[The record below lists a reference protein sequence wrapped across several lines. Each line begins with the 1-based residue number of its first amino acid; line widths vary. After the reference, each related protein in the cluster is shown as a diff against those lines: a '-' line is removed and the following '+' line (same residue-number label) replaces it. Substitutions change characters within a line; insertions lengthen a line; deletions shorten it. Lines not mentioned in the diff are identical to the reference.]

1 VFATKTDAFGNIVKY
16 KARIVARGFSQAG
29 SSYDETFAPVAD
41 ASHFRTVLAV
51 AAAKKMKIRT
61 YDVANAFT
69 TADLDR
75 PIYMEAPFGLEVPD
89 GFVLLLKKS
98 LYGLKQAANLFHRK
112 VRDLLISDGYRS
124 LCNDPCIYIKWVKHM
139 RVIVC
144 SHVDDFFCASENESL
159 LDQLEALLMTV
170 FKIKRGDGTSYLGHN
185 ITYSSA
191 GVFLDARDK
200 IYALAR
206 DYDLSATS
214 KVPWS
219 KIPTVRTAEES
230 IMDLTKYRALLG
242 RLSYLATACRPDIA
256 VSVSWYGRFQCDPC
270 ERHYEGLLQIARY
283 LSGTATLGLLYPS
296 SGQIVL
302 TAYAD
307 ADWSGDIATGRSTS
321 GYLLFVAGALVFW
334 RSRRQGSVTLS
345 THAAELIA
353 ASECSESIVALRELL
368 EELGYAQDAA
378 SNLYLDN
385 LGAVISSNDDQ
396 LKTRSLKQGARIL
409 KFVKENVAFGYV
421 AISHIP
427 TTANISDALTK
438 PLAFPLFLEHRT
450 AMGMSVASGT

>member
-1 VFATKTDAFGNIVKY
+1 
-16 KARIVARGFSQAG
+16 
-29 SSYDETFAPVAD
+29 
-41 ASHFRTVLAV
+41 
-51 AAAKKMKIRT
+51 
-61 YDVANAFT
+61 
-69 TADLDR
+69 
-75 PIYMEAPFGLEVPD
+75 
-89 GFVLLLKKS
+89 
-98 LYGLKQAANLFHRK
+98 
-112 VRDLLISDGYRS
+112 
-124 LCNDPCIYIKWVKHM
+124 
-139 RVIVC
+139 
-144 SHVDDFFCASENESL
+144 
-159 LDQLEALLMTV
+159 
-170 FKIKRGDGTSYLGHN
+170 
-185 ITYSSA
+185 
-191 GVFLDARDK
+191 
-200 IYALAR
+200 
-206 DYDLSATS
+206 
-214 KVPWS
+214 
-219 KIPTVRTAEES
+219 
-230 IMDLTKYRALLG
+230 MDLTKYRALLG